1 MFPTTLKFAFPFI
14 SLNFDS
20 MYNSMHFFFMSHIRY
35 FCANLCGFDQ
45 FAREL
50 ESIIQEKKYFSFV
63 PDDAVNLIQ
72 HHHRFFTTK
81 DVLSKP
87 LVIVFVDEARIL
99 AESSSL
105 RMFPTKIKTSLDVL
119 KSREVAIHY
128 SWQLTRM
135 LTAIGSCLS
144 RVPDFHA
151 LITSLENSTLLE
163 VGVAIY
169 VSICDMYIFDCSGWI
184 EARVFSFLIFNVSCL
199 S

>member
-14 SLNFDS
+14 RLNFDLHVS
-20 MYNSMHFFFMSHIRY
+20 FYALLFMSHFRY

-63 PDDAVNLIQ
+63 LDDAVNLIQ
-72 HHHRFFTTK
+72 HHHRFCTTK
-81 DVLSKP
+81 GVLSKP
-87 LVIVFVDEARIL
+87 LVIVFVDETRIL
-99 AESSSL
+99 AESCSL
-105 RMFPTKIKTSLDVL
+105 HMFPTAASEIKTSLDVQ

-128 SWQLTRM
+128 CWQLTRT

-163 VGVAIY
+163 VGVAML
-169 VSICDMYIFDCSGWI
+169 CFH
-184 EARVFSFLIFNVSCL
+184 L
-199 S
+199 